1 MSGKIERPGGSRVEK
16 VVDPAN
22 EPLDAIL
29 SQTTETAMQQP
40 IVITTTFEQL
50 EDAERLARLL
60 LEQRLVACAHVAA
73 HGKSLY
79 WWQGSIC
86 EATEY
91 ELRMKSSLE
100 RYPEIEAR
108 IKAEHPYQTPEI
120 VATAIVAGSRDYL
133 RWLKEELRK

>member
-1 MSGKIERPGGSRVEK
+1 
-16 VVDPAN
+16 
-22 EPLDAIL
+22 
-29 SQTTETAMQQP
+29 MQQA

-60 LEQRLVACAHVAA
+60 LEQRLVACAHVTG

-79 WWQGSIC
+79 WWQGKIC
-86 EATEY
+86 EAKEY

-100 RYPEIEAR
+100 LYPEIEAL

-133 RWLKEELRK
+133 QWMEGELRK